1 MTTVGS
7 VPLPDLGPRTLEKIE
22 RWDPVSFI
30 FLVHG
35 LGMAAAGETAAPLA
49 ISLLTGALALVRL
62 AMGWLMRATPATLLT
77 RAVLSFILVLT
88 VVVLDGGTDSPFF
101 FWVVLLLVWQGL
113 TIDRQ
118 SLRTVGI
125 VAFLGCLA
133 AVAISGE
140 FNAAALFRCGLL
152 AALIVV
158 ILLGRWTL
166 EKREADV
173 TRLDDVLQGLVE
185 EVPVA
190 LAVLDADRDTLLYAN
205 ESARRMGITSR
216 DEMARLVLY
225 DPRPQRVRT
234 LAELVVGA
242 PFQPSPMR
250 LYRSIGNPAAEY
262 QIGFEPRR
270 ADTAAP
276 VVMIYALPAGR
287 ETE

>member
-1 MTTVGS
+1 
-7 VPLPDLGPRTLEKIE
+7 
-22 RWDPVSFI
+22 
-30 FLVHG
+30 
-35 LGMAAAGETAAPLA
+35 MAAAGETAAPLA

>member
-1 MTTVGS
+1 
-7 VPLPDLGPRTLEKIE
+7 
-22 RWDPVSFI
+22 
-30 FLVHG
+30 
-35 LGMAAAGETAAPLA
+35 MAAAGETAAPLA

-166 EKREADV
+166 
-173 TRLDDVLQGLVE
+173 
-185 EVPVA
+185 
-190 LAVLDADRDTLLYAN
+190 
-205 ESARRMGITSR
+205 
-216 DEMARLVLY
+216 
-225 DPRPQRVRT
+225 
-234 LAELVVGA
+234 
-242 PFQPSPMR
+242 
-250 LYRSIGNPAAEY
+250 
-262 QIGFEPRR
+262 
-270 ADTAAP
+270 
-276 VVMIYALPAGR
+276 
-287 ETE
+287 